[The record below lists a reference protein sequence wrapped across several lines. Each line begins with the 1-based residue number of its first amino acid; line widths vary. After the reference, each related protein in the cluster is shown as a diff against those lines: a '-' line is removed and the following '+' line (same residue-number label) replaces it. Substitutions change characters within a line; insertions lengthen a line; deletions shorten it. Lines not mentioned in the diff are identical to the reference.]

1 MQIAI
6 VGCIW
11 YNPSMKFYDR
21 ETEQRELTEIE
32 RQPHVSARMTIVMG
46 RRRVGKTSLLKK
58 AFEKKRH
65 VYFFVARKNER
76 LLCREY
82 CEELQQ
88 SLGVQIFGE
97 LNSFKDVFAFLLDLA
112 KTMPFTLIVDE
123 FQEFAAINPSIYGDM
138 QNLWDAHKEESK
150 LNLILCG
157 SIYSLMK
164 KLFEDRKEPLF
175 GRQTQTLVV
184 NEFSNATLKEILR
197 DHHPRYTNEDLLAFY
212 LFTGGMAKYVESFVQ
227 AGAFTKKKMMAHI
240 FKPGS
245 FFIDE
250 GRNVLIDE
258 FGKDYRVYFSV
269 LSLIASSKTS
279 RPEME
284 SILGGSVGGYL
295 ERLEKDFSLIQKVM
309 PVCAKVNSRNVKYR
323 LRDNFL
329 SFWFRF
335 IYKHASAIEIG
346 NFDYVRKIVERDYDV
361 YSGPFLEKY
370 FQRELIASKKF
381 NIVGNYWESGNQ
393 NEVDIV
399 AVNEL
404 CQTMQIVEV
413 KRNKERIN
421 LNVLKDK
428 AQNLVGKFKGF
439 KVEYKALSL
448 EDLI

>member
-1 MQIAI
+1 
-6 VGCIW
+6 
-11 YNPSMKFYDR
+11 MKFYDR
-21 ETEQRELTEIE
+21 EAEQRELTSIE
-32 RQPHVSARMTIVMG
+32 RLSRVSSQMTIVMG

-58 AFEKKRH
+58 TFEKRKH

-76 LLCREY
+76 LLCKEY
-82 CEELQQ
+82 CEEIQE
-88 SLGVQIFGE
+88 SLGVRVFGE
-97 LNSFKDVFAFLLDLA
+97 LHSFKDVFAFLLNLA
-112 KTMPFTLIVDE
+112 KTTPFTLIVDE
-123 FQEFAAINPSIYGDM
+123 FQEFAAINPSVYGDM
-138 QNLWDAHKEESK
+138 QNLWDTHKEDAK

-184 NEFSNATLKEILR
+184 NEFSNATLKEILH
-197 DHHPRYTNEDLLAFY
+197 DHHPRCTNEDLLAFY
-212 LFTGGMAKYVESFVQ
+212 LLTGGMAKYVESFVQ
-227 AGAFTKKKMMAHI
+227 AGALTKKKMLGHV
-240 FKPGS
+240 FKSGS

-258 FGKDYRVYFSV
+258 FGKDYRIYFSV

-284 SILGGSVGGYL
+284 SILGGSIGGYL
-295 ERLEKDFSLIQKVM
+295 ERLEKDFSLIQKIM

-346 NFDYVRKIVERDYDV
+346 NFDYVREIVECDYDA
-361 YSGPFLEKY
+361 YSGPFLERY
-370 FQRELIASKKF
+370 FQRELIASGKF
-381 NIVGNYWESGNQ
+381 NIIGNYWEKGNQ
-393 NEVDIV
+393 NEIDIV

-404 CQTMQIVEV
+404 QKKVQIVEV
-413 KRNKERIN
+413 KRSKDRIN
-421 LNVLKDK
+421 LNALKEK
-428 AQNLVGKFKGF
+428 ARNLVGQFKGYR
-439 KVEYKALSL
+439 VEYRALSSD
-448 EDLI
+448 DLI